1 MRERT
6 FDGSR
11 VLVTGAAA
19 GIGAAIV
26 QAFLAEGARVAI
38 TDVDADAAETL
49 AQRVGSGARA
59 WQLDVT
65 NGIQI
70 ASVFAEV
77 VSTFGDIDVVVANAG
92 VSTMRA
98 VVDLGEDEWDFNM
111 DVNAKGVFLTDQAAA
126 RHFIARG
133 QGGRI
138 INTASM
144 AGKVGA
150 PYLAH
155 YSASK
160 FAVVGFTQALAR
172 ELGPHGITVNSVC
185 PGFVVTAMQDRE
197 VAWEAKLRGMTVDAV
212 RAAYVTEVP
221 LGRLETP
228 EDVAGAVLF
237 LASDAA
243 SYITGEALNV
253 TGGARMD

>member
-1 MRERT
+1 MSTRMFE
-6 FDGSR
+6 GSR

-26 QAFLAEGARVAI
+26 QAFVAEGARVAI
-38 TDVDADAAETL
+38 TDIDADAAEAL
-49 AQRVGSGARA
+49 AQRFGGEAQA

-65 NGIQI
+65 NGSQV
-70 ASVFAEV
+70 AAVFAQV
-77 VSTFGDIDVVVANAG
+77 LDAFGDIDVVVANAG
-92 VSTMRA
+92 ISTMRA
-98 VVDLGEDEWDFNM
+98 VVDLAEDEWDSNM

-133 QGGRI
+133 KGGRI
-138 INTASM
+138 VNTASM
-144 AGKVGA
+144 AGKIGA

-197 VAWEAKLRGMTVDAV
+197 VAWEAKLRGMTTDEV
-212 RAAYVTEVP
+212 RAAYVAEVP

-243 SYITGEALNV
+243 SYVTGEALNV